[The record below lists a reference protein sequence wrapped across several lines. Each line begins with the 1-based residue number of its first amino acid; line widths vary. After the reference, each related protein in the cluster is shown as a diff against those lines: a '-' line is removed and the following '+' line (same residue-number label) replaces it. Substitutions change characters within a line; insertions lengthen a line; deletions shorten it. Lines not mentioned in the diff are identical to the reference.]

1 MQKKVLA
8 LSIILILTT
17 ISLTSI
23 SFVQAASDSQ
33 WITDY
38 TINDASTNELLVEH
52 NGSTNT
58 TTTFS
63 PVLPGA
69 DIKVTF
75 TVERCSWRRRLDAYN
90 WLVKIFRSEPVLVSL

>member
-8 LSIILILTT
+8 LSIILLLTT

-38 TINDASTNELLVEH
+38 TINDASTNELL
-52 NGSTNT
+52 G
-58 TTTFS
+58 
-63 PVLPGA
+63 GA
-69 DIKVTF
+69 
-75 TVERCSWRRRLDAYN
+75 
-90 WLVKIFRSEPVLVSL
+90 